1 MKNILKKFMI
11 LSLGLAVL
19 ATGCKKDD
27 EENVPSLNGTYQGSI
42 LVLIPGIIGDYE
54 NEEPAEI
61 EATFTVTDESKLSTT
76 LQILIAEGLPPL
88 SLSLSIEFIDKQT
101 FKNATA
107 KQDGETVGTIT
118 GTGFKVKAL
127 TVPITGVG
135 TFALAGAN
143 LPIQINGVSYH
154 GFQGEIQGEEG
165 GGTGIAAML
174 IGTVSGAQGEILVGQ
189 TLPVVI
195 VLQGEK

>member
-42 LVLIPGIIGDYE
+42 SAWIGNLD
-54 NEEPAEI
+54 EI
-61 EATFTVTDESKLSTT
+61 EMDATFTVTDESKLSTT
-76 LQILIAEGLPPL
+76 LQLPIAEGQPPL
-88 SLSLSIEFIDKQT
+88 SLPLSIEFTDKQT
-101 FKNATA
+101 FKNATI
-107 KQDGETVGTIT
+107 KQEDEPDQTIT
-118 GTGFKVKAL
+118 GTGFKIKAL

-135 TFALAGAN
+135 TFALAGVD

-154 GFQGEIQGEEG
+154 GIQGEVQGEG
-165 GGTGIAAML
+165 IGIVAML
-174 IGTVSGAQGEILVGQ
+174 SGTVSGAMFGGIS
-189 TLPVVI
+189 LPVVI
-195 VLQGEK
+195 ILSGEK